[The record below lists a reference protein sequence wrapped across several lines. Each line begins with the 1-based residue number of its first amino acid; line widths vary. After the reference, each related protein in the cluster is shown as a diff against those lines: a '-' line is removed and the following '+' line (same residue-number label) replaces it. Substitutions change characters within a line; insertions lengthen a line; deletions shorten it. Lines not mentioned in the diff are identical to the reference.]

1 MYEQHS
7 NNLSSAQM
15 TLDSVNMDCQMMR
28 DNMNIM
34 QVMKNTVQVQ
44 KDTLHAMGGID
55 IWWYEGIKRWTISFK

>member
-15 TLDSVNMDCQMMR
+15 TLDSVKMDCQMMR

-34 QVMKNTVQVQ
+34 QVMKNF
-44 KDTLHAMGGID
+44 
-55 IWWYEGIKRWTISFK
+55 FKV